1 MPDWKQRAK
10 ILIDLGRYGEAI
22 AALLEALAE
31 QPDDAFVYSQLAYCH
46 TSRGDKEL
54 ALAAAYKA
62 VLLAPNQGHTHY
74 SLALC
79 QLRANQPVLAQVA
92 IVSALHRNPTDTGTL
107 VLAARI
113 AVACANREAACHL
126 LDSALELDPTQK
138 EARNLKVEI
147 LLQEQ
152 RKEEAKTINE
162 ETLRLHPEDPY
173 AVEVHAWMLKEAGQ
187 LREAEE
193 RYDEVLR
200 LNPHSQSSKQVK
212 IILLKE
218 KSKLS
223 KFFLSFGDRYSGD
236 RSGFFLLFSC
246 ASVSLFV
253 LYLFGDKDRYLDFPK
268 VAAKSLLLV
277 LICSRFSGPL
287 SDAFLGHSRWGL
299 LERRE
304 ILHGRW
310 IACLVFLSVPAHYA
324 TVCLPTD
331 AQFLGAIAFVT
342 PLAWTIPLTE
352 YFFCDSPSRERE
364 LYRLA
369 FAFCLLA
376 LLGVLL
382 TFWPMGIAARDTGA
396 SRWFPTLPNDPI
408 HGAGVMIFAVLALL
422 ALAVGYRVKGRS

>member
-10 ILIDLGRYGEAI
+10 VLIDLGRYGEAI
-22 AALLEALAE
+22 AALIEALAE

-62 VLLAPNQGHTHY
+62 VFLAPNQGHAHY

-79 QLRANQPVLAQVA
+79 QFRANQPVLAQVA

-126 LDSALELDPTQK
+126 LDSALELDPTEK

-147 LLQEQ
+147 LLHQQ

-200 LNPHSQSSKQVK
+200 LNPHSLSSKEVK
-212 IILLKE
+212 VALLKE
-218 KSKLS
+218 RNKIS
-223 KFFLSFGDRYSGD
+223 KFLLSFQMNADKKAVFY
-236 RSGFFLLFSC
+236 LLFSVY
-246 ASVSLFV
+246 SILLIGS
-253 LYLFGDKDRYLDFPK
+253 YLFDGNVPFKLPCIF
-268 VAAKSLLLV
+268 AAQCLLV
-277 LICSRFSGPL
+277 VLVLSRFAGPL
-287 SDAFLGHSRWGL
+287 SDAFLDSSGLSQLGHGD
-299 LERRE
+299 
-304 ILHGRW
+304 ILQGRC
-310 IACLVFLSVPAHYA
+310 IAVLVISALIASPLIWV
-324 TVCLPTD
+324 LPRD
-331 AQFLGAIAFVT
+331 LKMIGAISFVT
-342 PLAWTIPLTE
+342 PLSVTFLLSGFFGCTSSSRFLTLRA
-352 YFFCDSPSRERE
+352 S
-364 LYRLA
+364 A
-369 FAFCLLA
+369 FALGLLA
-376 LLGVLL
+376 LVG
-382 TFWPMGIAARDTGA
+382 
-396 SRWFPTLPNDPI
+396 S
-408 HGAGVMIFAVLALL
+408 VMICWPVLIVSLSDHGPNGLQVGPGWAIHHAGLVVWAVLPLL
-422 ALAVGYRVKGRS
+422 ALTVGYLVTDLK